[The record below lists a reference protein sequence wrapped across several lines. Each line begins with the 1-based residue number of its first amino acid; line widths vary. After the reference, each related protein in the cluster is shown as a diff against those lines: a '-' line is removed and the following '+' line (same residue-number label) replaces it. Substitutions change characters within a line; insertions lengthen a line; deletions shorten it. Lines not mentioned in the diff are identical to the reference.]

1 MWPTVAQP
9 TEVPGFLPGVWNPGA
24 VGIVQSAMSPR
35 HVVAALATVGLGL
48 VAVACGSDDAQPA
61 STGTDSTLPPVDD
74 PVGYQHPTGADEV
87 VVSYEEVGGFT
98 TREFAFQ
105 RTPNVLVAGDG
116 RAFSPG
122 AQIEIYPGPL
132 LPAVQVWTLGEDGIQ
147 DVLAAADDAGL
158 LAEIEYDQPANI
170 ADATTAVVTID
181 ANGETFVHEA
191 YALGIGGG
199 PGGAESTPERQALL
213 DFTTELVVIASPGPT
228 GDVALYEPDAYA
240 IEALSVDDLSAY
252 GSEIEPT
259 VVDWPA
265 DASVRLADAPSCTVI
280 AADEVDEVFATANQL
295 TFFDDAG
302 VVYQVLVRP
311 VLPGRSC

>member
-24 VGIVQSAMSPR
+24 VGIVQSAMTPR
-35 HVVAALATVGLGL
+35 HVFAALATVGLGL

-61 STGTDSTLPPVDD
+61 STGPDSTLPPVDD

-147 DVLAAADDAGL
+147 DVVAAADDAGL
-158 LAEIEYDQPANI
+158 LAEIEYDHPANT
-170 ADATTAVVTID
+170 AEATTAVVTID

-191 YALGIGGG
+191 
-199 PGGAESTPERQALL
+199 
-213 DFTTELVVIASPGPT
+213 
-228 GDVALYEPDAYA
+228 
-240 IEALSVDDLSAY
+240 
-252 GSEIEPT
+252 
-259 VVDWPA
+259 
-265 DASVRLADAPSCTVI
+265 
-280 AADEVDEVFATANQL
+280 
-295 TFFDDAG
+295 
-302 VVYQVLVRP
+302 
-311 VLPGRSC
+311 